1 MLTKTASKKL
11 ALNCYFCGRALS
23 SDDALFE
30 IYDQAQPPFRSDRT
44 NYVRF
49 NQHGRQEIYGALAY
63 PGGIDGNY
71 RRVVLF
77 AHEQCGPEVGYGFAF
92 DRLGED
98 WDRDLRQKSWY
109 TEEMSAALRVAR
121 KAMGVRGT

>member
-1 MLTKTASKKL
+1 MPTKTASKKL
-11 ALNCYFCGRALS
+11 ALNCYFCGAALR

-44 NYVRF
+44 NFVRF
-49 NQHGRQEIYGALAY
+49 NRYGGKELYGALAY
-63 PGGIDGNY
+63 PGGIEGNY

-77 AHEQCGPEVGYGFAF
+77 AHGGCGPEVGYGFAF

-98 WDRDLRQKSWY
+98 WDRHLREKTWY
-109 TEEMSAALRVAR
+109 TEEISAALRVAR
-121 KAMGVRGT
+121 KAMGVSGA

>member
-1 MLTKTASKKL
+1 MPAKTASKRL
-11 ALNCYFCGRALS
+11 ALNCYFCGGALH

-44 NYVRF
+44 NFVRF
-49 NQHGRQEIYGALAY
+49 NRHGEQEVYGALAY
-63 PGGIDGNY
+63 PGGINGTY

-77 AHEQCGPEVGYGFAF
+77 AHQQCGREVGYGFAF

-98 WDRDLRQKSWY
+98 WDGHLREKTWY
-109 TEEMSAALRVAR
+109 TEEISAALRVAR